1 MNFMNMTNPALTP
14 DSEFAY
20 LDTRLQTSGSLV
32 FPVQMPAQCVPQNN
46 QIVFQLRNGQYQIY
60 LKHPSSCSAAN
71 TELAQ
76 LCSGTPVNFSSMQA
90 IQQYFRSMQYSDAA
104 HAPTATPSRRV
115 IPETERGALDIKR
128 NRRRMQTINVDTLF
142 SDITETVR
150 GQDDAIQTVARYVCA
165 AAAKQNPK
173 RPPSLVLAG
182 NTGEGKTLVGK
193 TLAEALNRQISDR
206 SKHFGTIIVQC
217 NELTENHDVSRLVG
231 GSPNYVGYG
240 DDNLLTPVLSNPYQ
254 VIVFDE
260 IEKAA
265 PRVLDI
271 LMGALDCGEIMMSK
285 PIDGKSMID
294 LKHCILLFTTN
305 LRVSD
310 NGQKTH
316 KKQIGFYS
324 ASEAQYA
331 SDDLSIRYRDA
342 MVAQGMRREIAA
354 RFTDIICFQK
364 LTGDA
369 VVDIILREIQS
380 CAEEYGFNISYVSPE
395 ITQSLYDEIETSGFG
410 ARMIKRAVSKRFD
423 LFFAAD
429 PAAGSEEQFALTG
442 SCDAPILLQ
451 NS

>member
-1 MNFMNMTNPALTP
+1 MNFMDMANPALTP
-14 DSEFAY
+14 DSQFAY
-20 LDTRLQTSGSLV
+20 LDTRLQTSGALL
-32 FPVQMPAQCVPQNN
+32 FTVQMPAQCVPRDN
-46 QIVFQLRNGQYQIY
+46 QIVFQLRNGVYQVC
-60 LKHPSSCSAAN
+60 LKKPSVCAGAN
-71 TELAQ
+71 EELMQ
-76 LCSGTPVNFSSMQA
+76 LCSGMPRSFSSMQELRL
-90 IQQYFRSMQYSDAA
+90 FLRSMQCSETANAPKAA
-104 HAPTATPSRRV
+104 ARRRV
-115 IPETERGALDIKR
+115 IPETERAALDMKR
-128 NRRRMQTINVDTLF
+128 NRRRVQVIDADTLF

-150 GQDDAIQTVARYVCA
+150 GQDDAVRTVARCVCA

-182 NTGEGKTLVGK
+182 NTGAGKTLVGK

-206 SKHFGTIIVQC
+206 SGHFGTIIVQC
-217 NELTENHDVSRLVG
+217 NELTEDHDVSRLVG

-285 PIDGKSMID
+285 PVDGKSMID

-305 LRVSD
+305 LRVSGS
-310 NGQKTH
+310 GQKAH
-316 KKQIGFYS
+316 RKQIGFHSENDTES
-324 ASEAQYA
+324 AC
-331 SDDLSIRYRDA
+331 DDLSIRYRDA

-354 RFTDIICFQK
+354 RFTDIICFQE
-364 LTGDA
+364 LSGEA

-380 CAEEYGFNISYVSPE
+380 CAEEYGFSISYVSPE
-395 ITQSLYDEIETSGFG
+395 ITQALYDEIETSGFG

-429 PAAGSEEQFALTG
+429 PAAGSEEQYALTG
-442 SCDAPILLQ
+442 SCDAPVLSLKA
-451 NS
+451 